1 MRLLVKTNTYSLLMM
16 ETFTSID
23 NLNYQQQKQ
32 DSSAADETEG
42 MDTMF
47 YDHLKAPLNAL
58 KRDPADETI
67 ARILAYSK
75 SSVI

>member
-1 MRLLVKTNTYSLLMM
+1 MM

-32 DSSAADETEG
+32 ENSTADETEG
-42 MDTMF
+42 IDTMF
-47 YDHLKAPLNAL
+47 YDHLKTPLNAL
-58 KRDPADETI
+58 KKDPADETI

>member
-1 MRLLVKTNTYSLLMM
+1 MM

-32 DSSAADETEG
+32 DGSPADETEG
-42 MDTMF
+42 IDTMF
-47 YDHLKAPLNAL
+47 YDHIKTQLDSLKKN
-58 KRDPADETI
+58 PADESI

-75 SSVI
+75 SL

>member
-1 MRLLVKTNTYSLLMM
+1 MM

-32 DSSAADETEG
+32 DSTPADETEG
-42 MDTMF
+42 IDAMF
-47 YDHLKAPLNAL
+47 YDHIKTQLDSLK
-58 KRDPADETI
+58 KDPADESI

-75 SSVI
+75 SL